1 MQELIQA
8 IREQKAVL
16 FVGAGLSKNLGLPT
30 FDELI
35 NHLAEELDFDPQVFH
50 LSGDYL
56 SLAEYY
62 HLKKGSLG
70 SLRSWMDRTWHDS
83 SIDIGKSE
91 IHKSI
96 VNLKFPLIY
105 TTNYDRWLE
114 KAFEA
119 ENVRYS
125 KITNVA
131 DIAKAGNGHTQIV
144 KLHGDFDDD
153 ASIVLTESSY
163 FDRLSFESP
172 LDIKLRADT
181 LGRTILFLGYSLTDI
196 NIRYLLYRLH
206 KQWQSPDVEHAR
218 PRSYVFL
225 SRPNLVQEEVLKS
238 RGIEPIISTD
248 DDPRQG
254 LEMFLK
260 NLLVDA
266 YGQTITC

>member
-1 MQELIQA
+1 MHDLIQA
-8 IREQKAVL
+8 IREQKAML

-35 NHLAEELDFDPQVFH
+35 NHLAEELGFDPQVFH

-62 HLKKGSLG
+62 RIKKGSLG

-83 SIDIGKSE
+83 KIDIKQSE

-96 VNLKFPLIY
+96 VQLKFPIIY

-114 KAFEA
+114 KSFEA
-119 ENVRYS
+119 YDIKFS

-131 DIAKAGNGHTQIV
+131 DIAKIRNGATQIV

-163 FDRLSFESP
+163 FDRLNFESP

-181 LGRTILFLGYSLTDI
+181 LGRTILFIGYSLTDI

-206 KQWQSPDVEHAR
+206 KQWQSPDVEYAR

-225 SRPNLVQEEVLKS
+225 SRPNLIQEEVLKA
-238 RGIEPIISTD
+238 RGIEPIISSE

-254 LEMFLK
+254 LESFLK
-260 NLLVDA
+260 DLLNEA
-266 YGQTITC
+266 YGQTTDY